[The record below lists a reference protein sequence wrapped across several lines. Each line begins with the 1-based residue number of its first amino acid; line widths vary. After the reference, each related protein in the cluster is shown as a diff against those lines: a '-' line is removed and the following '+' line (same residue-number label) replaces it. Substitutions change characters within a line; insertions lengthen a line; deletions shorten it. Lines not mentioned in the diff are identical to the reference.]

1 MSASSTRV
9 QHAVSAVAMAGS
21 FSVHLEAVTS
31 GAVSHL
37 VIIDDDEPA
46 VVLLSVDA
54 YQALQD
60 ELEDLRSERL
70 AIERL
75 PGIDSDATLSL
86 EEMNARFE

>member
-1 MSASSTRV
+1 MSASSNRV
-9 QHAVSAVAMAGS
+9 RHAVSATAMAGC

-31 GAVSHL
+31 GAVPHL
-37 VIIDDDEPA
+37 VIIDDHEPA
-46 VVLLSVDA
+46 AVLLSVDA

-75 PGIDSDATLSL
+75 PGIDSDVTVNL